1 MIISY
6 VLLAFL
12 TLYLA
17 QIAAVLFAVRQPR
30 DAIDDSARPFVSV
43 VIAARDE
50 ERHLAACL
58 ESTLNQTYNN
68 HLFEVIV
75 VNDHSSDRT
84 EIICQEFS
92 ARYSHF
98 RYLNVREDAQLRGK
112 TNALD
117 QGIEEAKGEIILI
130 TDADCTV
137 PPTWVEWT
145 GKRYVDSVGIVGG
158 LTLQKAGTWFEG
170 MQSLDWAYLLG
181 LAAATMSL
189 RIPLSTIGNNLSFRK
204 SAYKEVGGYR
214 KIPFSVTEDFMLFQA
229 IVQTRKWNFI
239 CPIDPR
245 VLVVSQPCS
254 GWRELVRQKH
264 RWGTGGLDM
273 NLSGLSIGAI
283 GFGLNVFML
292 LALVLGDYVTAVGSL
307 VAKSTGDFAFLF
319 TVLRKQRQLLVLRY
333 FLWFEVYFICYV
345 LVLPFLVFFG
355 GRVVWKGR
363 TY

>member
-1 MIISY
+1 MTLSY
-6 VLLAFL
+6 LLAAFL
-12 TLYLA
+12 FCYLV
-17 QIAAVLFAVRQPR
+17 QIAVVVFAVRRPR
-30 DAIDDSARPFVSV
+30 DEIDISARPFVSV

-50 ERHLAACL
+50 ERNLAACL
-58 ESTLNQTYNN
+58 ESTLDQTYE
-68 HLFEVIV
+68 LQFFEVIV

-84 EIICQEFS
+84 ETICQEFA
-92 ARYSHF
+92 ARF
-98 RYLNVREDAQLRGK
+98 ANFKYLNAREDAQLRGK

-117 QGIEEAKGEIILI
+117 QGIDEAKGEIILI

-137 PPTWVEWT
+137 PPTWVEWSA
-145 GKRYVDSVGIVGG
+145 KRYDSSVGIVGG
-158 LTLQKAGTWFEG
+158 LTLQKANTWFGG

-204 SAYKEVGGYR
+204 SAYKDVGGYR

-229 IVQTRKWNFI
+229 IVQTKKWEYF

-245 VLVVSQPCS
+245 VLVTSQPCS
-254 GWRELVRQKH
+254 SWRELVRQKH

-273 NLSGLSIGAI
+273 NLTGLTIGVI
-283 GFGLNVFML
+283 GFGLNILILVAL
-292 LALVLGDYVTAVGSL
+292 LLGDYFTATISL
-307 VAKSTGDFAFLF
+307 LVKMGGEFSFLY
-319 TVLRKQRQLLVLRY
+319 TVLRKLRHLPSLRY